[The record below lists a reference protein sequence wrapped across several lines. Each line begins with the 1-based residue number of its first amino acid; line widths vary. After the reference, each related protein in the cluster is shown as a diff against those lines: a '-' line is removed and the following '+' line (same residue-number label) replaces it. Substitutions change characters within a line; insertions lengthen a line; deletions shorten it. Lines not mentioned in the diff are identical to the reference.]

1 MKSSLNASL
10 LFILCSSALLLAG
23 CVKSDK
29 IGGSTKT
36 SSSGTIERVEGKPL
50 SKKFGMTR
58 LLSRSRRKKKGKH
71 TLTGKFKDYSA
82 SVSEQDKRD
91 MKFVVSSAAEKSTVS
106 LALSQGKIL
115 EALDRIQ
122 EIHPLTLLETLAS
135 DPSLVEGLE
144 KMRGRDWVWNLF
156 TEKLG
161 EAFSMAASQG
171 LLSSSNIES
180 FSTTLGL
187 DTKVVSDLVQ
197 GENWSGLLD
206 AAMTAQKA

>member
-1 MKSSLNASL
+1 MKNSLNASL
-10 LFILCSSALLLAG
+10 LFILCSSALLLTG
-23 CVKSDK
+23 CMRSDK
-29 IGGSTKT
+29 IGSSTKNP
-36 SSSGTIERVEGKPL
+36 SSGTMERVEGRSLP
-50 SKKFGMTR
+50 KKFGVKR

-106 LALSQGKIL
+106 LALSQRKIL

-122 EIHPLTLLETLAS
+122 EIHPLALLETLAS

-161 EAFSMAASQG
+161 EAFSLAASQG
-171 LLSSSNIES
+171 LLSSSNVES
-180 FSTTLGL
+180 FSTSLGI
-187 DTKVVSDLVQ
+187 DAKVVSDLVQ
-197 GENWSGLLD
+197 GENWSELLD
-206 AAMTAQKA
+206 AAMTSQKA